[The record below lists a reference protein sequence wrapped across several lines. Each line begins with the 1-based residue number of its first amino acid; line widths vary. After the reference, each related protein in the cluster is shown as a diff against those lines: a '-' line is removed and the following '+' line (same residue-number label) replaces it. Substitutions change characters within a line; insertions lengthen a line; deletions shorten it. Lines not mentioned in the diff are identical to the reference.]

1 MIGHGHRQE
10 VFILKEQDPALH
22 PPAPITKM
30 PGRRHGVKTR
40 VRLLPGGK
48 KVVERVR
55 NLKNEHAR
63 KRGLAAL
70 TERRNAISRAAR
82 KRNRDH
88 D

>member
-10 VFILKEQDPALH
+10 AFILREQDPALH

-30 PGRRHGVKTR
+30 PGRRHGIKTR

-55 NLKNEHAR
+55 NLKNVHAR
-63 KRGLAAL
+63 TRSRATLA
-70 TERRNAISRAAR
+70 ERRNAVSRAAR
-82 KRNRDH
+82 KRNRP
-88 D
+88 